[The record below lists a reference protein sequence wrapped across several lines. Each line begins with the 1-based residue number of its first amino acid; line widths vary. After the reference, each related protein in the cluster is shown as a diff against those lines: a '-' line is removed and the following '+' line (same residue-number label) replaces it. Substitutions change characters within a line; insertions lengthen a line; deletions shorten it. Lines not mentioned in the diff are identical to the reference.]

1 MEEREENRKEHAAS
15 DEKNIGKNA
24 TADIYA
30 IIQDVLKNLWI
41 AVIVGI
47 SAAFLMMM

>member
-30 IIQDVLKNLWI
+30 IIVKN
-41 AVIVGI
+41 I
-47 SAAFLMMM
+47 SVSFR